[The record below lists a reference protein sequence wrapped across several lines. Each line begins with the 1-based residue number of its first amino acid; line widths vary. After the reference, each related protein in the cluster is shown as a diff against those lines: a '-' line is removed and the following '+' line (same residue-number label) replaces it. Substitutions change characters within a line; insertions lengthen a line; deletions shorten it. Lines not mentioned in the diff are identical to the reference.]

1 MVLSRD
7 DLKEKLAEAMGI
19 HDPSDAEIEI
29 AEEEFLHGFSYALR
43 HVEDDEERERLED
56 LYEEQRNELA

>member
-7 DLKEKLAEAMGI
+7 ELKEKLAEAMGI

-29 AEEEFLHGFSYALR
+29 AEEEFLHGFSYAVR
-43 HVEDDEERERLED
+43 HVEDDEERERLEE
-56 LYEEQRNELA
+56 LFEEQREELQ